1 MPLNKVIIVGAGP
14 TGLILGLLLAKQ
26 GIHVDILDPGATLD
40 KQPRAAHY
48 ASPAAYELD
57 RAGVLDDV
65 TARGINHKKMIWRKV
80 DTDIVAIMRLDRM
93 PEERKRHSLVVLP
106 LGQLGEILYE
116 HLQRQP
122 TVSVRWSHRVVKVGQ
137 DGDKAWVDVETGDSK
152 KRFEADYALG
162 CDGASS
168 TVQRELFGS
177 EYPGET
183 LDAQLV
189 ATNVYYNFDCY
200 NYTDTNF
207 IIHPKNFYMAACIT
221 VDGLYRVTYGDTPG
235 LTREEFIARQPMR
248 YKEILPGNPKPG
260 DYQITNIS
268 PYRMQ
273 RRCAPSFRMG
283 RVVLAADAA
292 HVCNPFGGLGLT
304 GGIADAG
311 SLFDALMGI
320 HMGLSDDSILD
331 KYSEVRRKIWSD
343 VIDPASR
350 ENLRRPH
357 EQEAST
363 ARENDEFFKLCVRAE
378 ADEGLAGELPMGLEV
393 LRHDMTPILQQETGH
408 CQC

>member
-1 MPLNKVIIVGAGP
+1 MIIVGAGP

-168 TVQRELFGS
+168 TVRRELFGS

-189 ATNVYYNFDCY
+189 ATNVHFPPIPSQFLNSP
-200 NYTDTNF
+200 TKGLLQLRLLQLHRHKLH
-207 IIHPKNFYMAACIT
+207 HPPQEPLHGC
-221 VDGLYRVTYGDTPG
+221 VHHCRRP
-235 LTREEFIARQPMR
+235 
-248 YKEILPGNPKPG
+248 LP
-260 DYQITNIS
+260 
-268 PYRMQ
+268 R
-273 RRCAPSFRMG
+273 
-283 RVVLAADAA
+283 
-292 HVCNPFGGLGLT
+292 
-304 GGIADAG
+304 
-311 SLFDALMGI
+311 
-320 HMGLSDDSILD
+320 
-331 KYSEVRRKIWSD
+331 
-343 VIDPASR
+343 
-350 ENLRRPH
+350 NLRRHSRPH
-357 EQEAST
+357 
-363 ARENDEFFKLCVRAE
+363 ARRIYRPPTNALQGDPPRKPQTRRLPDHEHQSISDAAAVRTVVSN
-378 ADEGLAGELPMGLEV
+378 G
-393 LRHDMTPILQQETGH
+393 TGSS
-408 CQC
+408 CCGCGACL